1 MCLIELDFAGW
12 NVDDRGWK
20 SDGAKSEQSGDSPYA
35 DISSGLVTSRG
46 DNRSVSVRRIVDR
59 REEVSNRGDVK
70 DEVKRRLREEVKGRA
85 NERGENACEGDVR
98 LDNENEEHVGNSSP
112 VECALYSVGNGARR
126 CVTWTNGC
134 LFMYSGQ
141 TRRVASHVQHVK
153 DCLSRINVLCSR
165 KSKGT
170 SYLGRTLS

>member
-1 MCLIELDFAGW
+1 MCVIELDFAAW
-12 NVDDRGWK
+12 NVDDRWWE
-20 SDGAKSEQSGDSPYA
+20 SDGAKGEQSGDSPCA
-35 DISSGLVTSRG
+35 DVSSGLVTSRG

-112 VECALYSVGNGARR
+112 VRCALFLVGNGARR
-126 CVTWTNGC
+126 CVT
-134 LFMYSGQ
+134 
-141 TRRVASHVQHVK
+141 
-153 DCLSRINVLCSR
+153 
-165 KSKGT
+165 
-170 SYLGRTLS
+170 